1 MSHTAQLNLV
11 VLRSANLSRAQA
23 FYEVLGL
30 SFDTHR
36 HGNGPE
42 HLACERDGFVF
53 ELYPLADMPTSAT
66 RIGFAVD
73 DVDRVVSE
81 LQAIGAELHQ
91 APKDSPWGRRAV
103 MRDFD
108 GHLVELVAK

>member
-1 MSHTAQLNLV
+1 
-11 VLRSANLSRAQA
+11 
-23 FYEVLGL
+23 
-30 SFDTHR
+30 
-36 HGNGPE
+36 
-42 HLACERDGFVF
+42 VF
-53 ELYPLADMPTSAT
+53 ELYPLADMPTIAT

-91 APKDSPWGRRAV
+91 APKDSPWGRRTV